1 VSSDFG
7 PGRSVVGSHS
17 SRRANSG
24 PPNPLVMVEDGSDT
38 SIQSRQLT
46 DLGLPLLN
54 CRRLALCVAP
64 GLGATIF
71 SAKQHLKTRECE
83 GL

>member
-1 VSSDFG
+1 
-7 PGRSVVGSHS
+7 
-17 SRRANSG
+17 
-24 PPNPLVMVEDGSDT
+24 MVEDGLGG

-83 GL
+83 GLWDENSTGWYDEDVVV